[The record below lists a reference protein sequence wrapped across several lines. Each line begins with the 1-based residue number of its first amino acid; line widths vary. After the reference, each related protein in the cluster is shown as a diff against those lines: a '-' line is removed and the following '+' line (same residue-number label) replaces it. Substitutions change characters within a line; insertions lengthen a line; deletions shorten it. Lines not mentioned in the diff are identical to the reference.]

1 MMQFLCIVIRELLRF
16 LNHSF
21 IMQEKVFYAIV
32 SAIVIIGGVGIGVA
46 YDHQVAVSSSHM
58 SNQQI
63 SGTYRLDLVEV
74 MDANYNSSIG
84 AQPRYYEVV
93 NGSLQST
100 SNITLPTHTKITV
113 TITSYDM
120 GNASVPSQ
128 YLTVSGILNDK
139 VLAINGTTAMG
150 SNTSE
155 SWSTNMTSFPASKVL
170 HTFTILQGSSTIVN
184 IPVMAGYTEIASFYL
199 NSTGSMTWQ
208 CEAACGTG
216 SSGWG
221 GAMSTAGWMTGTVYA
236 Q

>member
-1 MMQFLCIVIRELLRF
+1 MQFLYIVVRELLKF
-16 LNHSF
+16 LNHCF
-21 IMQEKVFYAIV
+21 IIQEKVFYAIV

-46 YDHQVAVSSSHM
+46 YDHQVAILSSSQ
-58 SNQQI
+58 SVNQQ
-63 SGTYRLDLVEV
+63 GYGAYHLDLVEV

-93 NGSLQST
+93 NGSLQSP

-128 YLTVSGILNDK
+128 YLTASGIQNDK

-150 SNTSE
+150 SNTSK

-170 HTFTILQGSSTIVN
+170 HTFTILQGSSIIVN

-216 SSGWG
+216 SSGWE